1 VRLDLDSVDA
11 AGNADAVRRACP
23 ENGRGFAASEAVLR

>member
-1 VRLDLDSVDA
+1 VRLDLDSVEV
-11 AGNADAVRRACP
+11 AGNADAVRRACA